1 MDTKIV
7 VKQLNFVIIGL
18 AVLCACIGAVC
29 IGTGILGADESILYW
44 ILGVALGTAVSLVKL
59 LMIERTVE
67 KAVDMEPQNA
77 KNYVNSRASFRFVLT
92 IVIVVLAIKIPF
104 FNILGVI
111 VGLILTQP
119 AVYIVNFINRNQKK

>member
-18 AVLCACIGAVC
+18 AVLCACIGVIC
-29 IGTGILGADESILYW
+29 ISTGILGADESILYW
-44 ILGVALGTAVSLVKL
+44 ILGVAFGTAVSLVKL

-67 KAVDMEPQNA
+67 RAVDMEPQNA

-92 IVIVVLAIKIPF
+92 IVMVVVAIKIPF

>member
-7 VKQLNFVIIGL
+7 VKQLSCMIIGL
-18 AVLCACIGAVC
+18 AVLCACIGVIC
-29 IGTGILGADESILYW
+29 ISTGILGADESILYW
-44 ILGVALGTAVSLVKL
+44 ILGVALGTVVSLVKL

-67 KAVDMEPQNA
+67 KAVDMDPQNA
-77 KNYVNSRASFRFVLT
+77 KNYVNSRSSFRFVLT

-119 AVYIVNFINRNQKK
+119 AVYIVNFINRNQEK